1 MPLEIPEVVISR
13 LPIYYRLLSRLKV
26 EGRAVVSSQ
35 ELGDALGVTPA
46 QIRKDL
52 SYFGRFG
59 KQGRGYSVQ
68 RLIEELRQILGLERR
83 WKMVLVGIGQLGRA
97 IVSYDG
103 FAPQGFEITSLYDAD
118 PQTIGTVVSGLTVR
132 DAKQLETDLITGP
145 PEIGVV
151 AVPADHAQDVI
162 DALVR
167 SGVRAILNYAPRA
180 VQVPPHIRLQQIDPV
195 ISLQSITYH
204 LTRETQ
210 AQQSSLP
217 GAGRTP

>member
-1 MPLEIPEVVISR
+1 MVSVGVAAGAVAAV
-13 LPIYYRLLSRLKV
+13 LLGTVAGAVGAGPAWRGSP
-26 EGRAVVSSQ
+26 GR
-35 ELGDALGVTPA
+35 GG
-46 QIRKDL
+46 
-52 SYFGRFG
+52 GRCG
-59 KQGRGYSVQ
+59 RQGRGGSGRRV
-68 RLIEELRQILGLERR
+68 RGEGRRVRGRERG
-83 WKMVLVGIGQLGRA
+83 WKMVLVGIGRPGRA

-103 FAPQGFEITSLYDAD
+103 FAPQGFEISSLYDAD